1 MFEVPS
7 RNDIRKC
14 VITEASIMA
23 GEEPEMILG
32 EREVI
37 QELPEQTA

>member
-14 VITEASIMA
+14 VITEASINS